1 VGFLE
6 RDKIFVLVKNFAW
19 TNEDVELFRSPKQA
33 ERAFQQY
40 TGFAFNDRY
49 FDQDNEEY
57 NEKFAE
63 TKIYELAL
71 PDFLAFA
78 RRKRGRR

>member
-1 VGFLE
+1 
-6 RDKIFVLVKNFAW
+6 VLVKNFAW
-19 TNEDVELFRSPKQA
+19 TNEDVELFKSSKEA

-71 PDFLAFA
+71 PEYLVFRGN
-78 RRKRGRR
+78 RRNRKK